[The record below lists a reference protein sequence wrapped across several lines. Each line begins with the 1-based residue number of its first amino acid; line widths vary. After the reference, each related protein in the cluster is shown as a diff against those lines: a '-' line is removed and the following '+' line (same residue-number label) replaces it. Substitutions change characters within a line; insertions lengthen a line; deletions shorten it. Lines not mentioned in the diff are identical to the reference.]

1 MKVVVAEKKLV
12 GEAVAKAILANPKS
26 NKGYISDGDTYIT
39 WCSGHLLELAEPAFY
54 NPELKKWSIESL
66 PFYIREVKHV
76 PVQRTKE
83 QLKTVLDLI
92 KKADTV
98 YHCGDPDDEG
108 QLIVDE
114 VLDYAKYG
122 KAVKRV
128 IFNDNNPKIIKKA
141 FDEAKD
147 NSEYRHLGFKALGR
161 SSSDWHYGL
170 NLTRAFTVVEQR
182 KGFNDLYSVGRVQD
196 VIKGLV
202 VRRCREI
209 SEFKPH
215 DYFVI
220 NSLFNKDE
228 QTVKGARYQNLLN
241 PELANGDLLDNEN
254 RIINK
259 QVAEK
264 IKKSIIDNPKFSVI
278 NVEVEEKSQ
287 KPPLP
292 YNLLKLQ
299 MDMSR
304 KYNISLD
311 RTLEITQEL
320 RDKYNAITY
329 NRSDCQYLND
339 ETHSE
344 SPQILEQIASNV
356 PIFAKVVDNA
366 DTSIKSK
373 CFNTKVVNEHAHHA
387 IIPTLDAFDF
397 NALTDEQKKCY
408 QLIARSFIAQF
419 FPNHDYVVQTVT
431 LNNGQN
437 DTFTITTKSVINNG
451 WKNLYKN
458 DLGNEETEEEQEFIE
473 LETQLQINDV
483 LVANNADYESKKTTP
498 PNYYT
503 EATLAGELT
512 KVAKYIKNPELK
524 KLMIDKDAGKKGE
537 HGGIGTSA
545 TRSTIIKELFNKG
558 FLLIDKK
565 KIMATDKAYLLYDK
579 LPDNAKYPDLTAI
592 WHEDLRNI
600 RTRDDSI
607 NFVQKVMRS
616 VAEMVTDLK
625 QQYESIEVKTYNC
638 PTCEK
643 EIRRINGSN
652 GAFWSCVGYK
662 DQSCK
667 YTCTD
672 NNGEPTFQKAEYK
685 PKPISTKSGNKTKA
699 KKGFSKF

>member
-1 MKVVVAEKKLV
+1 MKVIIAEKKLV
-12 GEAVAKAILANPKS
+12 AEAIAKAILNSQKN
-26 NKGYISDGDTYIT
+26 NKGYISDNDTYVT

-54 NPELKKWSIESL
+54 NPELKKWNIESL

-76 PVQRTKE
+76 PVDRTKE
-83 QLKTVLDLI
+83 QLKVVLDLL

-114 VLDYAKYG
+114 VLDYAKFN
-122 KAVKRV
+122 KNVKRV
-128 IFNDNNPKIIKKA
+128 IFNDNNPKIIAKA
-141 FDEAKD
+141 FSEAKD
-147 NSEYRHLGFKALGR
+147 NSEYRHLGYKALGR

-182 KGFNDLYSVGRVQD
+182 KGLNDLYSVGRVQD

-209 SEFKPH
+209 ANFKPH
-215 DYFVI
+215 DFFVI

-228 QTVKGARYQNLLN
+228 QVIKGAKYQNLLN
-241 PELANGDLLDNEN
+241 PELKDSDNLDADN
-254 RIINK
+254 RIISK
-259 QVAEK
+259 VMADK
-264 IKKSIIDNPKFSVI
+264 IKQSIINNPNFKVV
-278 NVEVEEKSQ
+278 NVQVEDKSQ
-287 KPPLP
+287 RPPLP

-304 KYNISLD
+304 KFNISLD

-320 RDKYNAITY
+320 RDQYNAITY

-339 ETHSE
+339 ETYTE
-344 SPQILEQIASNV
+344 SPEILAQIANNAQ
-356 PIFAKVVDNA
+356 IFKGAVGKA
-366 DTSIKSK
+366 DTTIKSK
-373 CFNTKVVNEHAHHA
+373 CFNTKIVNEHAHHA
-387 IIPTLDAFDF
+387 IIPTLDTFDF
-397 NALTDEQKKCY
+397 EALTEEQKKCY

-419 FPNHDYVVQTVT
+419 YPNHDYQVQTVT
-431 LNNGQN
+431 LDNGNN
-437 DTFTITTKSVINNG
+437 DIFTITTKSVINNG

-458 DLGNEETEEEQEFIE
+458 DVGNEETEEEMEYTE
-473 LETQLQINDV
+473 LDTV
-483 LVANNADYESKKTTP
+483 LKVDDILLASNADYDTKKTTP
-498 PNYYT
+498 PSYYT

-524 KLMIDKDAGKKGE
+524 KLMIEKDAGKKGE

-558 FLLIDKK
+558 FLVLDRK
-565 KIMATDKAYLLYDK
+565 KIIATDKAYSLYDK

-600 RTRDDSI
+600 RTKEDSI

-616 VAEMVTDLK
+616 VAEMVSELK
-625 QQYESIEVKTYNC
+625 TQYDNIEVKTYNC
-638 PTCEK
+638 PTCDK
-643 EIRRINGSN
+643 EIRRVNAGKSP
-652 GAFWSCVGYK
+652 FWSCVGYK

-667 YTCTD
+667 YTCDDD
-672 NNGEPTFQKAEYK
+672 NGVPTFQKAEYK
-685 PKPISTKSGNKTKA
+685 PKKPVKKSNA
-699 KKGFSKF
+699 KKGFSKY